1 MNEISKQRDIVDRL
15 ALAQRLDEVLEGGA
29 YESSKRPAVLAIL
42 KDALAAGGAEVRKRF
57 EGGWTGVEVVRAN
70 AFLMDQ
76 LIRVI
81 YDFAQTHAYKVANR
95 TTGEQLSLIAIG
107 GYGRRELA
115 PNSDIDLMFLFPYKQ
130 TPHGEQVVEYI
141 LYLLW
146 DLGLKVGHA
155 TRSIDDCLRLSR
167 DDITIRTSLLD
178 ARWIWGDQKLFT
190 EFQHRFRGE
199 LVEGTGPEFVEAK
212 LAERDARH
220 ERMGD
225 ARYVVEPNIKEGKGG
240 LRDMQ
245 TLYWITKYLYN
256 VTAPEELVDR
266 KVFTAQDA
274 RRFVRAREFL
284 LTVRCHLHYM
294 SKRGEERLTFDIQTA
309 MATRMGYTDRA
320 GVRGVERFMKHY
332 FLVAKDVGDLT
343 RIICA
348 ALEEQHKKKRTFF
361 RLPSLRRVPEI
372 EGFKVDGDRI
382 TVESEDDF
390 DKDPVKLLRLFQEAH
405 DHDLD
410 VHPEALRLVTAKL
423 NLITKDVQNDPEAN
437 RVFIELLTSKKD
449 PEFALRLLNEAG
461 VFGKFVPDFGRVV
474 AQMQFD
480 MYHTYTVDE
489 HTIRAVGML
498 HKIETGQI
506 ADEVPVASQIVHEIQ
521 SRRALYVAV
530 LIHDIAKGRGGDHS
544 VLGAEVAQKLCPR
557 FGLSDEE
564 TETVAWLVL
573 HHLLMSNTAFKR
585 DLNDLKTIADFCEV
599 VQSVERLRLL
609 GVLTVADIRA
619 VGPGIWNQWKAGL
632 LRDIYQRSL
641 EFLSGDQVEKHR
653 EARIKHAQDDLRA
666 RLAGWTEEEIEE
678 HIDRGYPGYW
688 LSFDTDTHVRHA
700 EIVRG
705 AEMRGIPLHIETRVD
720 PEFDNTEII
729 VYTADHPGLFS
740 KIAGAMA
747 LSGANI
753 VDAKIVTLSNGK
765 ALDIFRIQDAEGGA
779 YAEPSRLER
788 LWKRIEDA
796 LAGKIYLAGELE
808 SVLKRNIGKRT
819 GEFKVAPRVIID
831 NKASIG
837 HTVIEVNGRDRPG
850 FLHNVTAALTSCGLQ
865 IASAQI
871 MTYGERAVDVFYV
884 KDVFGL
890 KVSHERKLEQIRERV
905 LRAVEESEPEAES
918 KPGAEASRS
927 AAE

>member
-1 MNEISKQRDIVDRL
+1 MNQISKQRDIVDRL
-15 ALAQRLDEVLEGGA
+15 ALAQSLEAELEGA
-29 YESSKRPAVLAIL
+29 PYEASRRPAVLAIL
-42 KDALAAGGAEVRKRF
+42 KEAYAAGTAEVRKRF
-57 EGGWTGVEVVRAN
+57 EAGWTGVEVTRAN

-81 YDFAQTHAYKVANR
+81 FDFAQAHVYKISNR
-95 TTGEQLSLIAIG
+95 TTGEQLSLVAIG

-115 PNSDIDLMFLFPYKQ
+115 PNSDVDLMFLLPYKQ
-130 TPHGEQVVEYI
+130 TPHGEQIVEYI

-155 TRSIDDCLRLSR
+155 TRSIDDCMRLAKS
-167 DDITIRTSLLD
+167 DITIRTSLLD
-178 ARWIWGDQKLFT
+178 ARWIWGDQSLFT
-190 EFQHRFRGE
+190 EFQQRFQDD
-199 LVEGTGPEFVEAK
+199 LVAGTGPQFVEAK
-212 LAERDARH
+212 LAERDQRH
-220 ERMGD
+220 ARMGD
-225 ARYVVEPNIKEGKGG
+225 TRYVVEPNIKEGKGG

-245 TLYWITKYLYN
+245 TLYWITKYLYG
-256 VTAPEELVDR
+256 VTAPEELVGL
-266 KVFTAQDA
+266 KVFTDQDA
-274 RRFVRAREFL
+274 RRFTKAREFL
-284 LTVRCHLHYM
+284 VTVRCHLHYLA
-294 SKRGEERLTFDIQTA
+294 KRGEERLTFDIQTT
-309 MATRMGYTDRA
+309 MANRMGYTDRA

-348 ALEEQHKKKRTFF
+348 ALEEQQKKKRTFF
-361 RLPSLRRVPEI
+361 RLPSLRRSPVIP
-372 EGFKVDGDRI
+372 GFKVDGERI
-382 TVESEDDF
+382 TVQTEDDF
-390 DKDPVKLLRLFQEAH
+390 DHDPVKILRLFQEAH

-410 VHPEALRLVTAKL
+410 IHPEALRLVTAKL
-423 NLITKDVQNDPEAN
+423 HLITKDVQNDPEAN
-437 RVFIELLTSKKD
+437 RVFLALLTSKKD
-449 PEFALRLLNEAG
+449 PEFALRRLNEAG

-506 ADEVPVASQIVHEIQ
+506 ADEVPVACQIIHEIQ

-557 FGLSDEE
+557 LGLSDEE

-585 DLNDLKTIADFCEV
+585 DLNDPKTIADFCGV

-632 LRDIYQRSL
+632 LRDIYRRSL
-641 EFLSGDQVEKHR
+641 EHLSSDQVEEHR
-653 EARIKHAQDDLRA
+653 EARIRNAQDRLRE
-666 RLAGWTEEEIEE
+666 RLTGWTEDEIEE
-678 HIDRGYPGYW
+678 HLERGYPGYW

-700 EIVRG
+700 EIVRA
-705 AEMRGIPLHIETRVD
+705 AEKQGLQLHIETRLD
-720 PEFDNTEII
+720 REFDNTEII
-729 VYTADHPGLFS
+729 VYAADHPGLFS

-753 VDAKIVTLSNGK
+753 VHAQIVTLSSGK
-765 ALDIFRIQDAEGGA
+765 ALDIFRVQDADGGA
-779 YAEPSRLER
+779 YDDEDRLKR

-796 LAGKIYLAGELE
+796 LAGKIHLAGELD
-808 SVLKRNIGKRT
+808 SVLKREIGPRT
-819 GEFKVAPRVIID
+819 GEFRVAPRVLID
-831 NKASIG
+831 NKASTNY
-837 HTVIEVNGRDRPG
+837 TVIEVNGRDRPG
-850 FLHNVTAALTSCGLQ
+850 FLHTVTAALTSCGLQ

-890 KVSHERKLEQIRERV
+890 KVAHERKVEQIREK
-905 LRAVEESEPEAES
+905 LLHALESIEPESAQ
-918 KPGAEASRS
+918 